1 MTHHPRYRTWWRR
14 VVGYALRMMIPVSML
29 SQLAGTLITG
39 RSSPDGRGGA
49 LITAVSFLAIA
60 TISGLTSSPGQ
71 TWTHKL
77 MGLHVCSATTA
88 LPAGAWR
95 LAIRDIAHLADWATL
110 GLGFLLPLF
119 DPHGRTLAD
128 MITGT
133 TVIQNPSTRIQG
145 GM

>member
-1 MTHHPRYRTWWRR
+1 
-14 VVGYALRMMIPVSML
+14 
-29 SQLAGTLITG
+29 
-39 RSSPDGRGGA
+39 
-49 LITAVSFLAIA
+49 
-60 TISGLTSSPGQ
+60 
-71 TWTHKL
+71 